1 MSNLATK
8 VKLYLEANGKSASEI
23 GSSIFD
29 ANAQI
34 HNDGDGDYLKVWTVP
49 GLARPTEE
57 QLDALDSQGDTTE
70 ANEQVDKTRRRAYGD
85 WKNQLDEIYHDID
98 SGKLGEDAKTGTW
111 YLAVKKVK
119 DDNPKS

>member
-57 QLDALDSQGDTTE
+57 QLDALDSQGD
-70 ANEQVDKTRRRAYGD
+70 KTRRRAYGD